1 MRWIEVKTDGTVN
14 GNSDVADTAQHSE
27 TNFVTESYAEWKD
40 RSLKLSCCEVGK
52 HSHKQPVIRLRDQQ
66 SLKYSAVENYYTLQQ
81 FATLCS
87 TTSL

>member
-40 RSLKLSCCEVGK
+40 RSLKLSCCEVGMFGCRCVMLYFFISTK
-52 HSHKQPVIRLRDQQ
+52 RL
-66 SLKYSAVENYYTLQQ
+66 
-81 FATLCS
+81 
-87 TTSL
+87 